1 MCNIRRMMRYVSPV
15 AVAIFFL
22 LAAWGCGESE
32 SPRVEPGSPAA
43 ASSVRLELERM
54 LSGTTLERYRALPEG
69 FQEALAA
76 YVWYGASQD
85 LVPLAVKDKMDQ
97 WGDAVVPLAEM
108 LGEARAQKLRALE
121 SQPSR
126 YANLLLSYYV
136 YVSNT
141 EPSDVERVVSMQ
153 EMADVMLLAPSQT
166 VVRPS
171 PGGDPLIQPRDVIPE
186 ASIPSLDSVLTKT
199 ALSRL
204 DRHEPR
210 IKEALQDTG
219 SISSGGQTDILNLA
233 LFLTQYEMFMLKV
246 EPGSLEMPSIES
258 VLTGDGVS
266 AFRALPRERRDRV
279 SVMFRRSAIMSYVA
293 YVASQRA
300 PVESSSIADAL
311 GDMLSGH
318 AVAALEFATLTQG
331 SAPVRDAGPLGAVIR

>member
-1 MCNIRRMMRYVSPV
+1 MCNIRRMMRYLSPV
-15 AVAIFFL
+15 AAAIFL
-22 LAAWGCGESE
+22 LVVLGCGEW
-32 SPRVEPGSPAA
+32 EPPQVRSD
-43 ASSVRLELERM
+43 SSVASPSRADLKRM
-54 LSGTTLERYRALPEG
+54 LSGTTLERYRALPAG
-69 FQEALAA
+69 FQDALAA
-76 YVWYGASQD
+76 YVWYGAPPD

-108 LGEARAQKLRALE
+108 LGEARAQELRALE
-121 SQPSR
+121 SQPGR

-166 VVRPS
+166 IVRPG

-219 SISSGGQTDILNLA
+219 SIGSGGQTDILNLA

-266 AFRALPRERRDRV
+266 TFRALPRERRDRV

-318 AVAALEFATLTQG
+318 AIAALEFATLTQG
-331 SAPVRDAGPLGAVIR
+331 SVPVRDAGHLGAVIR

>member
-1 MCNIRRMMRYVSPV
+1 MCNIRRMMRYLSPV
-15 AVAIFFL
+15 AAAIFL
-22 LAAWGCGESE
+22 LVVLGCGERDLPQVRSDSSVA
-32 SPRVEPGSPAA
+32 SPSRVE
-43 ASSVRLELERM
+43 LEGM
-54 LSGTTLERYRALPEG
+54 LSGTTLERYRALPAG

-76 YVWYGASQD
+76 YVWYGAPPD

-108 LGEARAQKLRALE
+108 LGEARAQELRALE
-121 SQPSR
+121 SQPGR

-141 EPSDVERVVSMQ
+141 EPSDVERVESMQ

-171 PGGDPLIQPRDVIPE
+171 PGGDPLTQPRDVIPE

-331 SAPVRDAGPLGAVIR
+331 SVPVRDAGHLGAVIR

>member
-1 MCNIRRMMRYVSPV
+1 MCNIRRMMRYVLT
-15 AVAIFFL
+15 AAAAIFF

-32 SPRVEPGSPAA
+32 SPRGEPGPPAA
-43 ASSVRLELERM
+43 ASSGRVELDEM
-54 LSGTTLERYRALPEG
+54 LSGTTLERYRALPAG

-76 YVWYGASQD
+76 YVWHGAPQD
-85 LVPLAVKDKMDQ
+85 LVPLAVMDKMDQ
-97 WGDAVVPLAEM
+97 WGGGVVHLPEM

-121 SQPSR
+121 SQPNR

-141 EPSDVERVVSMQ
+141 EPSDVERVESMQ
-153 EMADVMLLAPSQT
+153 EMVDVMLLSPSET

-171 PGGDPLIQPRDVIPE
+171 PGGDPLIQSMDVIPE

-199 ALSRL
+199 ALARL

-210 IKEALQDTG
+210 IKEALRDMG
-219 SISSGGQTDILNLA
+219 NIGSGGQTDILNLA
-233 LFLTQYEMFMLKV
+233 LFLTRYEMFMLKV

-258 VLTGDGVS
+258 VLTADGVS
-266 AFRALPRERRDRV
+266 TFLALPQEGRDRV
-279 SVMFRRSAIMSYVA
+279 STMFQRSAIMSYVA

-300 PVESSSIADAL
+300 PVESSSIVDAL
-311 GDMLSGH
+311 GDMLSDY
-318 AVAALEFATLTQG
+318 AITALEVATLTQG
-331 SAPVRDAGPLGAVIR
+331 GGTVRDAGPLGLVIR